1 MLVPQRVGGQ
11 APAASGDP
19 GRVAEGAGHLAV
31 PGAHL
36 QLSRHHVAD
45 AGGKP
50 ALHRRGQDLER
61 RDEDRGASRSDSLK
75 RDGGPEAGRL
85 LFAR

>member
-1 MLVPQRVGGQ
+1 MFVPTVLVLQRVGRQ

-19 GRVAEGAGHLAV
+19 GRVAESAGHLAV

-36 QLSRHHVAD
+36 QLSRHHVTD
-45 AGGKP
+45 AGGRP
-50 ALHRRGQDLER
+50 ALYRGGQDLER

-75 RDGGPEAGRL
+75 RDGGIEAG
-85 LFAR
+85 